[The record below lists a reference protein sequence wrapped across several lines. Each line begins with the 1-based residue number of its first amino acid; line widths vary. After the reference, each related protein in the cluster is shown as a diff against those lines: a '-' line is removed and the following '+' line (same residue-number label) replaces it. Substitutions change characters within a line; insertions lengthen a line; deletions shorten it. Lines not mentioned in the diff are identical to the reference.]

1 MTPKLSAKDRRAA
14 NDRSVEYRGAL
25 SRAFLLA
32 TIATLVFAGGCSRRS
47 KEITSLQ
54 RKEAA
59 QAVSEAQFAL
69 TLRDYARA
77 EAELA
82 KAVAACPDNGD
93 YWVSLGSA
101 RVRLGQRDGAKAAYK
116 SALAAYEDAAAR
128 NAKDEQAV
136 VQQMTVLALLGRV
149 DDARALLAKLPGRF
163 PDSRNIRVFIERKQL
178 DAMLADPKFKE
189 ISL

>member
-1 MTPKLSAKDRRAA
+1 MTLS
-14 NDRSVEYRGAL
+14 GI
-25 SRAFLLA
+25 FLFA
-32 TIATLVFAGGCSRRS
+32 VGATLVFAGGCSRRS

-82 KAVAACPDNGD
+82 KAVAACPDSGD
-93 YWVSLGSA
+93 YWVSLGSV

-128 NAKDEQAV
+128 NARDEQAM
-136 VQQMTVLALLGRV
+136 VQQVTVLALLGRV

-163 PDSRNIRVFIERKQL
+163 PESRNIRVFLERKQL